1 MFHMPMPSLEDLL
14 VQTKLISKPQLA
26 VAERDAEMRKKRLA
40 PTLIDLGFV
49 SDRRFAEW
57 IAEMT
62 KLPIVDPITADAVS
76 DIEQHIPNELAREWD
91 VLPIDVEADEL
102 TVAMINPLDRDCIDS
117 LQSTIGM
124 KIRPVVGVYRN
135 LRELVTRFYPEPKPA
150 FDPSATVAAGEK
162 APFEYGD
169 DTMLRMHSREF
180 VYERGDDSLGSE
192 TRVIPQKELSPPPP
206 MPAAPEISA
215 ATQLDR
221 IERQLLDLVRRVEAI
236 DATLARI
243 LSRK

>member
-1 MFHMPMPSLEDLL
+1 MPSLEELL
-14 VQTKLISKPQLA
+14 VQTKLISPPQLA

-57 IAEMT
+57 VAEVT
-62 KLPIVDPITADAVS
+62 KLPIVDPITEDTVS
-76 DIEQHIPNELAREWD
+76 DIEKHIPNELAREYE

-102 TVAMINPLDRDCIDS
+102 TVAMINPLDRECIDR

-135 LRELVTRFYPEPKPA
+135 VRELVTRFYPEPKPA
-150 FDPSATVAAGEK
+150 FDPSATIAVEK

-180 VYERGDDSLGSE
+180 VYERGDESLGSE
-192 TRVIPQKELSPPPP
+192 TRVIPPSAA
-206 MPAAPEISA
+206 PAAAAIGGATQPES
-215 ATQLDR
+215 QLDR
-221 IERQLLDLVRRVEAI
+221 IERHLLDLVRRVDAI

>member
-1 MFHMPMPSLEDLL
+1 MFRMPMPSLEELL
-14 VQTKLISKPQLA
+14 VHTKLISPPQLA

-57 IAEMT
+57 VAEVT
-62 KLPIVDPITADAVS
+62 KLPIVDPITADAIA
-76 DIEQHIPNELAREWD
+76 DIEQHIPNQLAREFE

-102 TVAMINPLDRDCIDS
+102 TVAMINPLDRECIDT
-117 LQSTIGM
+117 LQSKIGM

-135 LRELVTRFYPEPKPA
+135 VRDLVTRFYPEPKPA
-150 FDPSATVAAGEK
+150 FDPSATISVEK

-180 VYERGDDSLGSE
+180 VYERANESLGSE
-192 TRVIPQKELSPPPP
+192 TRVIPPKEL
-206 MPAAPEISA
+206 AAASA
-215 ATQLDR
+215 AEVIGATPTQLDR
-221 IERQLLDLVRRVEAI
+221 IERYLVDLTRRVDAI